1 METDII
7 MVMTNYTAT
16 HDATDVSGLVIDF
29 IVEYGI
35 ALLGF
40 ATLIA
45 LVGIFVWMKKRV

>member
-1 METDII
+1 
-7 MVMTNYTAT
+7 MTAYTPT
-16 HDATDVSGLVIDF
+16 HDSSDLSSIVIDF

-45 LVGIFVWMKKRV
+45 LIGLYTWFRKQM